1 MPLCIALNANGE
13 PCGAYAMEGSDYCF
27 FHSPKVNEN
36 RSTSLDLSKGHVTR
50 KRGFSYERLFGKG
63 IRETPR
69 VDKLSEFEKTYDE
82 GGIIARAIDSYVNVA
97 VANGYQLIDSKT
109 GERET
114 KETTIIDELDQ
125 RVDFYLS
132 LEKAMRSCLIYGYA
146 WGEMDIKGNKIEKLI
161 FYNPAELRLE
171 RSDSGEIIKAY
182 QVKGGKDTAEW
193 SGETLKNIFYIPF
206 NVKHSEPYGKG
217 LIERI
222 YDQYKEQKTQG
233 EHLDAVTKYVAYP
246 FRVVKVGSDKYPA
259 SDAYVDI
266 VAEEMD
272 QLEPGDLLATKHNI
286 EFEFHSPKAPEA
298 LTDVYKEKTRL
309 LIVALGVPSLYTA
322 LSDIDAQTLKEI
334 RNIFNSTVR
343 SLQMTVSTDF
353 EDQIIKRQF
362 EIRGERKK
370 RTDISPVKIAW
381 NPLTVSVLSILEL
394 TQLVAGGVVSLDE
407 ARRIIES
414 MGYGLLRGDKWKE
427 ETALP
432 NIKQQNPKQTYPTKD
447 NPDKVPIKTPPSDI
461 DRQPSKTPQQQP
473 KIKRPQPNE
482 PKMTIDHWM
491 EGIQILKEIDKRK
504 AYEMLVEKLGEGF
517 DIEVKEVADT

>member
-1 MPLCIALNANGE
+1 MK
-13 PCGAYAMEGSDYCF
+13 GSNYCF

-36 RSTSLDLSKGHVTR
+36 RNTSTLDLSIGRVTR
-50 KRGFSYERLFGKG
+50 KGGFSYERLFGKG

-97 VANGYQLIDSKT
+97 VANGYQFIDSKT

-114 KETTIIDELDQ
+114 KETLIIDELDQ
-125 RVDFYLS
+125 RVNFYIA
-132 LEKAMRSCLIYGYA
+132 LEKTMRSCLIYGYA

-161 FYNPAELRLE
+161 FYSPVELRLE
-171 RSDSGEIIKAY
+171 RNDSGEIIKAI
-182 QVKGGKDTAEW
+182 QVKGGKDTAQW

-266 VAEEMD
+266 VASEMD
-272 QLEPGDLLATKHNI
+272 NLEPGDLLATKHNI
-286 EFEFHSPKAPEA
+286 EFEFHSPDAPAA

-322 LSDIDAQTLKEI
+322 LSDMDAQTLKEI

-343 SLQMTVSTDF
+343 SLQMTVST
-353 EDQIIKRQF
+353 EIENQIIKRQF
-362 EIRGERKK
+362 EIRGELKK
-370 RTDISPVKIAW
+370 RTDMSPVKIAW

-427 ETALP
+427 DLANI
-432 NIKQQNPKQTYPTKD
+432 NIKQQNPKQSNPTSD
-447 NPDKVPIKTPPSDI
+447 NPDKAPIKPPQSDI
-461 DRQPSKTPQQQP
+461 DKQPSKTPQQQP
-473 KIKRPQPNE
+473 TIKRPQPNS
-482 PKMTIDHWM
+482 PKMNVTYWM
-491 EGIQILKEIDKRK
+491 EGIRLLKEIDKRK
-504 AYEMLVEKLGEGF
+504 AYELLVEKLGEGF
-517 DIEVKEVADT
+517 DTEVNEIIDE